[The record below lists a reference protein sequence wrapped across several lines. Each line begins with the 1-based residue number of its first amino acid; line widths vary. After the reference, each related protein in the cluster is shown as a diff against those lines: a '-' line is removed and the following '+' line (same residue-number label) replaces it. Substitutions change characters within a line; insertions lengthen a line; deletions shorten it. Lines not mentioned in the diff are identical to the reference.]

1 MHYDASMR
9 RKKIINYQIIRL
21 SNDEM
26 KVYQNS
32 SKINFIRIM
41 RRSGEN
47 SSIMCTGII
56 ILALFGLTFA
66 LGE

>member
-1 MHYDASMR
+1 MHYAGT
-9 RKKIINYQIIRL
+9 KIINYQIIRL

-41 RRSGEN
+41 RAMRRSSEN
-47 SSIMCTGII
+47 SSIVRTGII
-56 ILALFGLTFA
+56 FLALFGLTFA